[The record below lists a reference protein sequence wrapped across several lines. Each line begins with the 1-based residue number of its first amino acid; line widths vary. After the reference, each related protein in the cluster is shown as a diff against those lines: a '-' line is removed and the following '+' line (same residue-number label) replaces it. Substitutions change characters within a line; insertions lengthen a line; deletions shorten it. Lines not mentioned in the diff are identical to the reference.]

1 MLYAQVMY
9 RSAVKKISDL
19 VSHFAVAHNYGA
31 VGEAISNIVAQ
42 IEAQCAI
49 KVCEHFTAIPCVH
62 QIWYVNYSTLP
73 LTGGSV

>member
-19 VSHFAVAHNYGA
+19 VSHFALTHNYGS

-42 IEAQCAI
+42 IGTQCAI
-49 KVCEHFTAIPCVH
+49 KVCEHFTAIHCLHKV
-62 QIWYVNYSTLP
+62 
-73 LTGGSV
+73 

>member
-1 MLYAQVMY
+1 MY

-42 IEAQCAI
+42 IGARCAI
-49 KVCEHFTAIPCVH
+49 KVCEHFTTIRCVH
-62 QIWYVNYSTLP
+62 IIWYVNYSILP
-73 LTGGSV
+73 LTAGSV

>member
-19 VSHFAVAHNYGA
+19 VSHFAVAHNYGT

-42 IEAQCAI
+42 IGARCPI
-49 KVCEHFTAIPCVH
+49 KVCEHFTAICCVH
-62 QIWYVNYSTLP
+62 IFWYVNYSTLP

>member
-42 IEAQCAI
+42 IGARCAI

-62 QIWYVNYSTLP
+62 QIWYVNYSILP
-73 LTGGSV
+73 LIGGSV